1 MTKEMLMGI
10 GTCGIIMAAA
20 VIAVARYMMAHKDD
34 RNIERIF
41 VDELNMGEVKKWFMD
56 KITSDSLKGCIFY
69 PTKENSEKWKIKT
82 PEQKN
87 MLVQA
92 VYNEDKDEIVAYRE
106 ITFSEM
112 SPKLNE
118 LLETGEGIVVIE
130 K

>member
-112 SPKLNE
+112 SPKLKE
-118 LLETGEGIVVIE
+118 LLEANKGTVVIE
-130 K
+130 R